1 MDTRAKIR
9 RVFMLSLFV
18 LVLFDGGAHHFGASV
33 ALVLF
38 SGTLAATIGDV
49 IHRPELR
56 RIQVSSLLVVFA
68 VIALAVW
75 QTRWTTDPT
84 IFHPNW
90 KHLAEQFAE
99 IGGTR
104 SVSRSQPL
112 WEIAG
117 TILPFVAFAAAV
129 SLFRRRHAIDEA
141 LTSLVFIGV
150 IFATYGVLQTLF
162 FPDWHFFNER
172 TAYGDSLSGFYVNRN
187 SAAAFLTMTLMTTL
201 VTMERQVAD
210 TDALALRRSLSRFS
224 GFSPSQ
230 RRILLFSCFF
240 VVQLLALMLT
250 RSRAG
255 VVLGLCEVSAFLLA
269 FAPRHL
275 DRMRLRF
282 SRTRAVVLL
291 ALVAVTLSGLAA
303 QTFHRLDVQGGEDG
317 RWCIYPA
324 VVRMIGDNLP
334 WGVGLGGF
342 RDGFA
347 SYRPPD
353 CGLVGVWENAH
364 DSYLQGFATLG
375 VVFGVALV
383 AFTAL
388 SAPPLLRG
396 LRRDGRLVA
405 LTTAVVLVSIG
416 LALHS
421 LIDFSLEIPGNFVTF
436 GLLVISAIGQTGV
449 DTRTSHRTNDRR
461 SPSHTRSG
469 MSRRPARKAAVT
481 SGEALQNRHSD

>member
-1 MDTRAKIR
+1 MRHA
-9 RVFMLSLFV
+9 FLFSLFV
-18 LVLFDGGAHHFGASV
+18 LVLLDGGAHYFGASV

-38 SGTLAATIGDV
+38 SGILVTTIGDV

-56 RIQVSSLLVVFA
+56 RIQMGSLLVVFA
-68 VIALAVW
+68 VIASAVW

-84 IFHPNW
+84 IVHPNW
-90 KHLAEQFAE
+90 RHLAEQFTE

-112 WEIAG
+112 WEMAG

-129 SLFRRRHAIDEA
+129 PLFRRRHAIDEA

-150 IFATYGVLQTLF
+150 IFATYGILQTLF

-172 TAYGDSLSGFYVNRN
+172 TAYVGSLSGFYVNRN
-187 SAAAFLTMTLMTTL
+187 SAAAFLTMTLMATL
-201 VTMERQVAD
+201 VTVERQVAD
-210 TDALALRRSLSRFS
+210 TDALALRRSLSRLS
-224 GFSPSQ
+224 GFSQSQ
-230 RRILLFSCFF
+230 RRILLLFFFF

-255 VVLGLCEVSAFLLA
+255 VVVGLCEVSVFFST
-269 FAPRHL
+269 FAPRHFG
-275 DRMRLRF
+275 RMHLRF
-282 SRTRAVVLL
+282 SWTRAIVLL
-291 ALVAVTLSGLAA
+291 AVVAVILSGLAA
-303 QTFHRLDVQGGEDG
+303 QTLHRLDVQGGEDG

-353 CGLVGVWENAH
+353 CGLSGVWENAH
-364 DSYLQGFATLG
+364 NSYLQGFATLG
-375 VVFGVALV
+375 VVFGGALV
-383 AFTAL
+383 AFTVLA
-388 SAPPLLRG
+388 APPLLRA
-396 LRRDGRLVA
+396 LRRDGSLVA
-405 LTTAVVLVSIG
+405 LTMAVVLVSIG

-436 GLLVISAIGQTGV
+436 GLLVISAIGQMGGN
-449 DTRTSHRTNDRR
+449 TRHSHRTNDRR
-461 SPSHTRSG
+461 SPSRTRSR
-469 MSRRPARKAAVT
+469 MSRRPARKTAPAT